1 MKEMPSNPFTLQGKS
16 VLITGAAS
24 GIGRA
29 TALLCSQ
36 MGATTILVD
45 LNEEGLKSTR
55 GEIENQ
61 DTCTIY
67 PLNLTDDVVVASFV
81 GILPKLD
88 GVVSNAGIVKSL
100 LAKFNEKEDM
110 EKIFKINTFSHIN
123 LIQELIKQKK
133 LNKGASIVMTS
144 SMSGVFCGLAG
155 GSLYGATKAALVGY
169 AKALAIELASRG
181 IRVNTVHPGMIETP
195 LTKDTALSAELLADD
210 AKNYPLGRY
219 GHPEEIAAAMVYL
232 LSDATVWMTG
242 SKLLIDGGY
251 SLK

>member
-1 MKEMPSNPFTLQGKS
+1 M
-16 VLITGAAS
+16 ITGAAS
-24 GIGRA
+24 GIGKA
-29 TALLCSQ
+29 TAILCSQ

-45 LNEEGLKSTR
+45 LNEEGLQKTKS
-55 GEIENQ
+55 EIKNS
-61 DTCTIY
+61 DSCTVF
-67 PLNLTDDVVVASFV
+67 PLDLTDDKAVASVV
-81 GILPKLD
+81 GSIPKLD

-110 EKIFKINTFSHIN
+110 ERIFQINTFSHIN
-123 LIQELIKQKK
+123 LIQELIKQKR

-169 AKALAIELASRG
+169 AKALAIELAPRG
-181 IRVNTVHPGMIETP
+181 IRVNTLHPGMIETP
-195 LTKDTALSAELLADD
+195 LTNDTALSAELLAED

-219 GHPEEIAAAMVYL
+219 GKPEEIAAAMVYL

>member
-1 MKEMPSNPFTLQGKS
+1 MEMPINPFSLQGKT

-24 GIGRA
+24 GIGKA

-45 LNEEGLKSTR
+45 LNEEGLKNTKS
-55 GEIENQ
+55 EIENPEG
-61 DTCTIY
+61 CSIH
-67 PLNLTDDVVVASFV
+67 PLNLTDDAAVASFV
-81 GILPKLD
+81 ESIPKLD

-110 EKIFKINTFSHIN
+110 ERIFQINTFSHIN
-123 LIQELIKQKK
+123 LIQELIKQKR

-144 SMSGVFCGLAG
+144 SMSGVFCGLVG

-169 AKALAIELASRG
+169 TKALAIELAPRG

-195 LTKDTALSAELLADD
+195 LTKDTALSAELLAED

-219 GHPEEIAAAMVYL
+219 GKPEEIAAAMVYL

-242 SKLLIDGGY
+242 CKLLIDGGY

>member
-1 MKEMPSNPFTLQGKS
+1 MEMPFNPFALQRKTI
-16 VLITGAAS
+16 LITGAAS
-24 GIGRA
+24 GIGKA
-29 TALLCSQ
+29 TALLCAQ
-36 MGATTILVD
+36 MGARTILVD
-45 LNEEGLKSTR
+45 LNEEGLKNTR
-55 GEIENQ
+55 TVIDNSEG
-61 DTCTIY
+61 CSIY
-67 PLNLTDDVVVASFV
+67 PLNLTDDAAVASFV
-81 GILPKLD
+81 GSIPKLD

-110 EKIFKINTFSHIN
+110 ERIFQINTFSHIN
-123 LIQELIKQKK
+123 MIQELIKHKR

-144 SMSGVFCGLAG
+144 SMSGVFCGLVG

-169 AKALAIELASRG
+169 AKALAIELAPRG

-195 LTKDTALSAELLADD
+195 LTKDTALSAELLAED

-219 GHPEEIAAAMVYL
+219 GKPEEIAAAMVYL